1 MAIRLLASDPKF
13 ITNRSAG
20 WSLASLSQDIHYYRE
35 HTPARA
41 LATALPKSI
50 CLRQSLALVLC
61 VVAVW
66 VVFQR
71 SAALCPPLRPIVA
84 SALRS
89 VLVARC
95 GVVDRPGRVFEWMT

>member
-1 MAIRLLASDPKF
+1 MAIRLLASHPKF

-61 VVAVW
+61 VVAGW
-66 VVFQR
+66 VFQR

-89 VLVARC
+89 GVVARC